1 MSDLIEE
8 WRAVVV
14 DSIVLTVINR
24 REIKPDDFQHGPRLS
39 KTALTRFLTRFD
51 ARLNETVSVPGVA
64 GKTTCRRAFELQA
77 RQAARVVSG
86 EQSAY
91 EPFRV

>member
-1 MSDLIEE
+1 M
-8 WRAVVV
+8 
-14 DSIVLTVINR
+14 LTVINR
-24 REIKPDDFQHGPRLS
+24 REIKPDEFKRSQHGPRLS
-39 KTALTRFLTRFD
+39 KAALTRFLTRFD
-51 ARLNETVSVPGVA
+51 ARLNETVSLPGVS

-86 EQSAY
+86 EQAAY